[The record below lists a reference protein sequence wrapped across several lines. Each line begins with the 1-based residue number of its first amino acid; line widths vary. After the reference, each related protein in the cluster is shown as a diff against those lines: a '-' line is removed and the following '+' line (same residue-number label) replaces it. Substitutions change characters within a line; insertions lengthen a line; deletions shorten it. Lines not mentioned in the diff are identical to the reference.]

1 MGPTVLYVPGFWEGV
16 EPFQQVASLLSA
28 KNIAVATSA
37 LRSTGTSSPGNPSMH
52 DDIATIR
59 SSVETLTAEDKETVM
74 VLHSAGGFLGSNAIE
89 GLTAKARTAK
99 GLKGGVVGIVFN
111 GRDISSW
118 IQAPAAA
125 LCRIQSMLSLPCTL
139 LASHV

>member
-1 MGPTVLYVPGFWEGV
+1 MGPTVLCVPGFWEGV

-52 DDIATIR
+52 DDIATIP
-59 SSVETLTAEDKETVM
+59 SSVETLTAEDKEIVM

-99 GLKGGVVGIVFN
+99 GLKGGVVGIVFLT
-111 GRDISSW
+111 GAIFPVGYKHQPLPFAEFRVCCRFR
-118 IQAPAAA
+118 A
-125 LCRIQSMLSLPCTL
+125 LF
-139 LASHV
+139 